1 MLITTPLRFSILVI
15 LDFSTAVPVT
25 NALTLLVTYLC
36 DVIARPQLL
45 NLRKTRLVD
54 SRILLR
60 SFLV

>member
-1 MLITTPLRFSILVI
+1 MLIITFDASVRTLVI

-45 NLRKTRLVD
+45 NSSRAVLGDRKSV
-54 SRILLR
+54 
-60 SFLV
+60 V

>member
-1 MLITTPLRFSILVI
+1 MRLSTLVI

-45 NLRKTRLVD
+45 NTRKAVPGG
-54 SRILLR
+54 SRILVH